1 MIQAVYHKT
10 GLTIDEVH
18 EKALI
23 SGEFE
28 VKLRLDDRVHVML
41 YPKRFPNAKIQI
53 LTDSANVWC
62 DLEQLSMI
70 EDLLNKN
77 FRNKSKRK
85 PFKRAEIYLLPGE
98 YRNILETPL
107 GLLSAFVYYYGYE
120 IAESVNYLIQ
130 NMDTWDTWYQRKG
143 VSK

>member
-28 VKLRLDDRVHVML
+28 VKIRSDDKVHVML

-85 PFKRAEIYLLPGE
+85 PFKRPEIHLLPGE
-98 YRNILETPL
+98 CRNILETPL
-107 GLLSAFVYYYGYE
+107 GLLSTFVYYYGYE
-120 IAESVNYLIQ
+120 IAESVNYVIQ
-130 NMDTWDTWYQRKG
+130 TMDIWDKPFQRKG
-143 VSK
+143 V